1 MAVDAKLASH
11 INKHLTKLKSELAR
25 ETDSTKKAKLEQE
38 IKQLEADKL
47 K

>member
-1 MAVDAKLASH
+1 MSVDAKLASH
-11 INKHLTKLKSELAR
+11 INKHLAKLKNELSK
-25 ETDSTKKAKLEQE
+25 ETDNTKKAKIEQE